1 MIYTNNM
8 SLKITIRCFSYVRQV
23 LGKKDITLEVSDET
37 DTNDIKEIICE
48 MAGGAL
54 DDIPFKIAVNRN
66 YIAESIILKD
76 GDELALIPPVQGG
89 SYK

>member
-1 MIYTNNM
+1 M

-23 LGKKDITLEVSDET
+23 LGKKNITLEVSDET

-54 DDIPFKIAVNRN
+54 DGIPFKIAVNRN

-89 SYK
+89 SYINDKS

>member
-1 MIYTNNM
+1 M

-23 LGKKDITLEVSDET
+23 LGKKNITLEVSDET

-48 MAGGAL
+48 MAVGSL
-54 DDIPFKIAVNRN
+54 DGIPFNIAVNRN
-66 YIAESIILKD
+66 YIAEAIILKD

-89 SYK
+89 SVYK